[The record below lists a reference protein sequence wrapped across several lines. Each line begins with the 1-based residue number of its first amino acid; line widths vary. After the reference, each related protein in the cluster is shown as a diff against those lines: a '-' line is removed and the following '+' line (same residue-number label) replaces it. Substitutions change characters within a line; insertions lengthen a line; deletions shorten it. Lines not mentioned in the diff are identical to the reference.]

1 VYSLGSYLAMLSDQA
16 RVAAYAGAIRALVK
30 TGDRVIELG
39 AGFGYF
45 SVLAAQAG
53 AARVDAVELNPVVH
67 LGPRIAAASGLA
79 DRIRF
84 HEADV
89 RQFEPD
95 ARADVLLGD
104 LRGPTP
110 FSGRAIE
117 TLIDARRRM
126 LKEGGIMIGRRD
138 VLYCEPSR
146 RPRAFEERITAP
158 LSRLGVDLS
167 AVAAVASATL
177 FPSSIAADRLFA
189 PGAPWGEIDYL
200 TVESPNH
207 RGAAEWT
214 LQDGGDVAG
223 IAIWFEGELGAG
235 FGFSAAPGMPVSTY
249 GQLFVPFK
257 SVVAVAPSEVL
268 RVELSVHLV
277 NGEYVWVWT
286 VRVRSAGGTERLV
299 LSENS
304 MAERVV
310 DPAAFRNAL

>member
-1 VYSLGSYLAMLSDQA
+1 VYSLGGYLAMLSDET

-30 TGDRVIELG
+30 PGDRVIEVG

-53 AARVDAVELNPVVH
+53 AARVDAVEVNPVVH
-67 LGPRIAAASGLA
+67 LGPRIAAANGLA

-84 HEADV
+84 HEADLL
-89 RQFEPD
+89 QFEPD

-110 FSGRAIE
+110 FLGRALE
-117 TLIDARRRM
+117 TLIDARKRM
-126 LKEGGIMIGRRD
+126 LKEGGIIIGRRD
-138 VLYCEPSR
+138 VLYCAPSR
-146 RPRAFEERITAP
+146 RPRAFDERISAP

-177 FPSSIAADRLFA
+177 FPSSIAADRLLA

-214 LQDGGDVAG
+214 LQDGGDVEG

-235 FGFSAAPGMPVSTY
+235 FGFSTAPGLPVTSY

-257 SVVAVAPSEVL
+257 SVVAVEPSEVL

-277 NGEYVWVWT
+277 SREYVWVWT
-286 VRVRSAGGTERLV
+286 ARVRRAGGTERLV

-304 MAERVV
+304 MAERVI